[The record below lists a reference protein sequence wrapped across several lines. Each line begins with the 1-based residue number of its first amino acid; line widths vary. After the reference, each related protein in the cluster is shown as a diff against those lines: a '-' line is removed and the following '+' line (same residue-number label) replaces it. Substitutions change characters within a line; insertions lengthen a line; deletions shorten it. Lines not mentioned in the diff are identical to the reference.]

1 MRAGKGMGGRGGGRE
16 MGKHIAVKSGKK
28 CLHLWMIQAIKSGDQ
43 EMGVKG
49 TGDKEARYVEK
60 ETLIYNKM
68 I

>member
-1 MRAGKGMGGRGGGRE
+1 
-16 MGKHIAVKSGKK
+16 MGKHIAMKSGKK

>member
-1 MRAGKGMGGRGGGRE
+1 
-16 MGKHIAVKSGKK
+16 
-28 CLHLWMIQAIKSGDQ
+28 MIQAIKSGDQ

-49 TGDKEARYVEK
+49 TGDKEARHVEK